1 MYALAAVVAVA
12 AAAFMKMMM
21 IIKEANERAKRNKS
35 TTIAIS
41 TKCSFDLRII
51 KQDATTTTIST
62 NEKNASQ
69 VREEREKNNINVH
82 AACT

>member
-41 TKCSFDLRII
+41 TKCLFDLRII
-51 KQDATTTTIST
+51 KQDATTTTTIST
-62 NEKNASQ
+62 NEGKKVPAKW
-69 VREEREKNNINVH
+69 EKREKKTI
-82 AACT
+82 

>member
-1 MYALAAVVAVA
+1 MCALAAVVAVVVA

-51 KQDATTTTIST
+51 KQDATTTTTTIST
-62 NEKNASQ
+62 NEGKKMPA
-69 VREEREKNNINVH
+69 K
-82 AACT
+82 